1 VVQHPIYIFGRL
13 RGPQDR
19 PGFASGGVLEY
30 HNSPREV
37 SDGKRFIPPDTQFLD
52 GSRGSTAGR
61 FAGPHLHEP
70 VNNLSAPTVVRMRGF
85 PTKVQL
91 FL

>member
-1 VVQHPIYIFGRL
+1 MVQHPIYIFGRL

-52 GSRGSTAGR
+52 GLRGSTAGR
-61 FAGPHLHEP
+61 FARPHDD
-70 VNNLSAPTVVRMRGF
+70 LSAPTVVRMRGF